1 MEFITIKQLVEKLNI
16 SIYVITNLL
25 DRHEYEKPKGYH
37 GKLIW
42 KNEANKKILL
52 KDLLLY
58 SKNSHY
64 NIRFQQ
70 KIKKAIEILKKEK
83 WHD

>member
-1 MEFITIKQLVEKLNI
+1 MEFITVRQLVEKLNI
-16 SIYVITNLL
+16 SIFVISNLL
-25 DRHEYEKPKGYH
+25 DRHEYEKPKGYQ
-37 GKLIW
+37 GKPIW

-52 KDLLLY
+52 NDLILY
-58 SKNSHY
+58 SKNTHY

-70 KIKKAIEILKKEK
+70 KIKNAIKILQKEK